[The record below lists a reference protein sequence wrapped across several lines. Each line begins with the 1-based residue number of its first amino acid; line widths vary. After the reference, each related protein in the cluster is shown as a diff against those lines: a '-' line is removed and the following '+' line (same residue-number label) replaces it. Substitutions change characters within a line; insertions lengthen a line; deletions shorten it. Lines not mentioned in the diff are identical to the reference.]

1 MSKNSRFK
9 KRLYAGAV
17 ALGLAVGS
25 VGIAAAA
32 TSGSADATAPAD
44 DATEVHEPAYT
55 GSVQAP
61 AEDGSLS
68 DADEAKQL
76 EPLATIS
83 AGEAA
88 TAATEAVPGDVGEVE
103 LENENGSVVYS
114 VEVTDAAG
122 AHTEVTVDAGDGSVL
137 SQQADDG
144 EDEADHNA
152 NEVEDDDENG
162 SDNEAQHGTEVED
175 D

>member
-1 MSKNSRFK
+1 MSENSRFK

-17 ALGLAVGS
+17 ALGLVVGS
-25 VGIAAAA
+25 VGIAAAS

-44 DATEVHEPAYT
+44 DTTEVHEPTYT

-61 AEDGSLS
+61 AEDHSLS

-83 AGEAA
+83 ADEAA
-88 TAATEAVPGDVGEVE
+88 RAATGAVSGDVGEVE
-103 LENENGSVVYS
+103 LDNENGAVVYS

-122 AHTEVTVDAGDGSVL
+122 AQTEVTVDAGNGTVL
-137 SQQADDG
+137 SQQSDD
-144 EDEADHNA
+144 DEHEGDDKA
-152 NEVEDDDENG
+152 NEVEDDNG
-162 SDNEAQHGTEVED
+162 SENEAQHGTEVD
-175 D
+175 DD

>member
-1 MSKNSRFK
+1 MSENSRFK

-32 TSGSADATAPAD
+32 TSGNADSSAPAD
-44 DATEVHEPAYT
+44 DATEVHEPAFT

-61 AEDGSLS
+61 AKDDSLS

-83 AGEAA
+83 VDDAA
-88 TAATEAVPGDVGEVE
+88 TAATKAVPGNVGEVE

-114 VEVTDAAG
+114 VEITDAAG
-122 AHTEVTVDAGDGSVL
+122 VQTEVTVDAGDGTVL
-137 SQQADDG
+137 SQQADD
-144 EDEADHNA
+144 DEGDDKA
-152 NEVEDDDENG
+152 NEVEDDDDESG
-162 SDNEAQHGTEVED
+162 SDNEAQHGTEVD
-175 D
+175 DD